1 MKVYA
6 ITKGSYSDYHIE
18 TIVTDPELARK
29 LAIEFS
35 DKYDTANVEEYDTDK
50 IKLESSKPPIICF
63 TAEISSETGDI
74 IKRDNKYNVIYY
86 KYKPDDSNYDI
97 GEKDFDKI
105 IFNNKN
111 CYGYLHNS
119 AYYYTR
125 TYDIEGTKKK
135 FIKAFHNSERR
146 PKNYYRVMYNSLA
159 KKFIID
165 YIDPQRL
172 NIHGSN
178 EVKINKRKKEILDKI
193 KYDECCGFSYI
204 ITYAINE
211 EDAKKAYKK
220 VFKETTGT
228 SFEVYYKLES

>member
-35 DKYDTANVEEYDTDK
+35 DKYYTANVEEYDTDK

-63 TAEISSETGDI
+63 TAEISSVTGDI
-74 IKRDNKYNVIYY
+74 KKYDNKYNIFYY

-97 GEKDFDKI
+97 GEKDLDKI

-111 CYGYLHNS
+111 CYRYPCNS

-125 TYDIEGTKKK
+125 TYDIVGTKKK
-135 FIKAFHNSERR
+135 FIEAFHKSEYR

-165 YIDPQRL
+165 SIDPKNL
-172 NIHGSN
+172 NIYGFNDEEIN
-178 EVKINKRKKEILDKI
+178 ERKKEILDKI

-220 VFKETTGT
+220 AFKETTGT
-228 SFEVYYKLES
+228 SFVVYYKLDS